1 MKNMKEQRINKAAI
15 SEYILENIDLS
26 NHGIKVTNDVELMA
40 GLMMVFK
47 DEYKQRIEEYGME
60 SAFRQYLMACPS
72 SIRVAIAD
80 YEIMGLMRSW
90 NIPFWE
96 HDPLLYKKYAK
107 ILQTTVWSLCK
118 DMGIEI

>member
-1 MKNMKEQRINKAAI
+1 MKEQRINKAAI
-15 SEYILENIDLS
+15 AEYILERIDLS
-26 NHGIKVTNDVELMA
+26 NHKIEVTNDIELME

-47 DEYKQRIEEYGME
+47 DEYKERIEEYGIE
-60 SAFRQYLMACPS
+60 SAFRQYIMACPS

-80 YEIMGLMRSW
+80 YEIMDLLRSW

-107 ILQTTVWSLCK
+107 IIQTKVWDLCH
-118 DMGIEI
+118 DMGIAI